1 MTNELTNELPPS
13 ERRRSERI
21 LQELLIKVSWRN
33 SKGKEIRVSTR
44 TVNVSRYGA
53 KILMKDE
60 LIPGQEIGVHCLITA
75 KEGKA
80 RVVGLAEK
88 QARVY
93 FYGIEF
99 LDQDNNLWNIPFR
112 LLLETLE

>member
-1 MTNELTNELPPS
+1 MASELPRT
-13 ERRRSERI
+13 EQRRSERI
-21 LQELLIKVSWRN
+21 LQELLIKVSWKN
-33 SKGKEIRVSTR
+33 SRGKEVQVSTR

-60 LIPGQEIGVHCLITA
+60 LFPGQEISVHCFISA

-80 RVVGLAEK
+80 RVVDLAEK
-88 QARVY
+88 QGRVY

-99 LDQDNNLWNIPFR
+99 LDPDNNLWNIPFR
-112 LLLETLE
+112 LLFETLE